1 MKKFL
6 GHTIAMIHKHSHQY
20 LKELLCDLDIGLTD
34 FRVLISLY
42 EQEGVHQ
49 DKIAQYTD
57 FNKATVTRSLRTLE
71 DRHWIERVTDPDD
84 HRAYLVYLTEEGKN
98 QQAYLKASL
107 TAWRDKLTDGIAAED
122 LAVTQKTLYHILKNI
137 KKGDEHHGK

>member
-20 LKELLCDLDIGLTD
+20 LKALLCDLDIGLTD

-42 EQEGVHQ
+42 DQEGVNQ
-49 DKIAQYTD
+49 DYIARYTD
-57 FNKATVTRSLRTLE
+57 FNKATITRSLRTLE
-71 DRHWIERVTDPDD
+71 DRAWIERVTDPED
-84 HRAYLVYLTEEGKN
+84 HRAYLVYLTEEGKS

-107 TAWRDKLTDGIAAED
+107 TAWRDKLTDGLSKDD
-122 LAVTQKTLYHILKNI
+122 LAITHKTLDHILNNI
-137 KKGDEHHGK
+137 KKGDEQDGK